1 MKTRLWASTLI
12 ALSAFSNLPVPAS
25 ALECPEPQ
33 KLMQS
38 GVLKETQAQIDEASK
53 MLSSGDLG
61 TQVQAIVADL
71 RNRYP
76 QVENAELV
84 NYVITAYCPV
94 VDGLTGLS
102 EPEKKA
108 KMDNFVMQLMQKIY

>member
-84 NYVITAYCPV
+84 NYVTRPTAPW
-94 VDGLTGLS
+94 S
-102 EPEKKA
+102 
-108 KMDNFVMQLMQKIY
+108 MD